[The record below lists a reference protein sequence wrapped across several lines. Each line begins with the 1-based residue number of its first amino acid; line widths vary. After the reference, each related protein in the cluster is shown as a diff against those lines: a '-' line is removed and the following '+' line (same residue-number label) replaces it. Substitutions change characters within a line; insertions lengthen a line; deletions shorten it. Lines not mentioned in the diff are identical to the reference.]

1 MDATRIS
8 DNEMVVL
15 KRIYFPPEVEIAML
29 FSTEPLASH
38 PKNHC
43 VPIYESFR
51 IPDEENDLIIVMPQ
65 LRPFD
70 NPRFKSVGEAVEF
83 FGQIFEVILVLLL
96 LPRFYN
102 VVLRDYNSCT
112 SVVLS
117 IGIYP
122 CLPARSFIYSLIQQR
137 LQWLQHHD
145 GSPSNIS

>member
-43 VPIYESFR
+43 VPIYEWFR
-51 IPDEENDLIIVMPQ
+51 IPDEESDLIIVMPQ

-70 NPRFKSVGEAVEF
+70 NPRIKSVGEAVEF
-83 FGQIFEVILVLLL
+83 FGQIFEVGLVLPLCHGLKMPFSGITVHAPMWCCPSVSLL
-96 LPRFYN
+96 
-102 VVLRDYNSCT
+102 V
-112 SVVLS
+112 
-117 IGIYP
+117 
-122 CLPARSFIYSLIQQR
+122 
-137 LQWLQHHD
+137 
-145 GSPSNIS
+145 